1 MIRKET
7 KLIASDNS
15 DAKVVLC
22 IHSNIKKNVL
32 KRTSLGSFIK
42 VTIKKKVSR
51 RKNLKKRV
59 NWCFIGAT
67 PRRIKRASGESL
79 RFSRSKAILV
89 DEKKKKTMGTLIKG
103 VLPREVAASDAS
115 DIIKRARRL
124 I

>member
-22 IHSNIKKNVL
+22 IHPNIKKNVL

-89 DEKKKKTMGTLIKG
+89 DEKKKRQW
-103 VLPREVAASDAS
+103 VP
-115 DIIKRARRL
+115 
-124 I
+124 